1 MSISSPFYSRSEARM
16 RRRRTDEID
25 TFHFRVRR
33 NRHEAADHIV
43 ARVETFD
50 SRLDRES
57 QENPYFPITSSSCF
71 HVYYSAILLVK
82 YL

>member
-1 MSISSPFYSRSEARM
+1 M

-43 ARVETFD
+43 VRVETFD
-50 SRLDRES
+50 WRLAWES

-71 HVYYSAILLVK
+71 HVYYPAILLVK